1 MLGPAEHRGQVLS
14 ATHRAGRQHSNTD
27 NQSQG
32 RVDRRHTVN
41 ATADLPALPGA
52 KILSFCRI
60 GRLNLP
66 VSSPMALR

>member
-1 MLGPAEHRGQVLS
+1 MISPAHVQRIAAYNHHRGQ
-14 ATHRAGRQHSNTD
+14 ATTLLT
-27 NQSQG
+27 QSG
-32 RVDRRHTVN
+32 ANVGVT
-41 ATADLPALPGA
+41 DLPALPGA